1 MALRPD
7 YCTTAEL
14 RTFVTATT
22 TAGDAYL
29 PLAIPAAS
37 RAVEQATDRQFGV
50 LTSAAARYY
59 TPVWSAA
66 LRRWQAHIDDL
77 MTITSLVVKVD
88 TNGDEVYETTIA
100 AADYRLAP
108 YNAPGDSFPW
118 EVMVFGTTAT
128 TSTRPGSLEV
138 TALWGWT
145 AVPSTIKEATL
156 IQASRFYRRRDSPYG
171 VAGSA
176 EMGSEMRLLA
186 KVDTDVQLM
195 LMPYRR
201 WAMV

>member
-7 YCTTAEL
+7 YCTLAEL
-14 RTFVTATT
+14 RSFVTNTG
-22 TAGDAYL
+22 TADDAYL
-29 PLAIPAAS
+29 PLAITAAS

-66 LRRWQAHIDDL
+66 LARWQAHIDDL
-77 MTITSLVVKVD
+77 MTITSLVVKAD
-88 TNGDEVYETTIA
+88 TDGNEVYETTIT
-100 AADYRLAP
+100 DFRLAP

-186 KVDTDVQLM
+186 KVDPDVQLM